1 MRLIAMAKWE
11 DADGLDRIELITDDF
26 NGHPLYFETVED
38 IYKEVANNIVIVW
51 LDLDTLE
58 TGDFVK

>member
-1 MRLIAMAKWE
+1 MAKWE